1 MYDRVSVGMKSQCS
15 VPMAPDIGDW
25 SRTLQAKG
33 PFTYYVITREEG
45 GGSEML
51 MFDYGG
57 GGRGY
62 FVPTSCLTMVIKLKS
77 NYPNFPPA
85 AQYFIQIIKHL

>member
-33 PFTYYVITREEG
+33 PFTYYVITREGVVKCLCLITEVG
-45 GGSEML
+45 GG
-51 MFDYGG
+51 
-57 GGRGY
+57 
-62 FVPTSCLTMVIKLKS
+62 VTSCLLH
-77 NYPNFPPA
+77 A
-85 AQYFIQIIKHL
+85 